1 MSAVIAAN
9 EATAGAAPS
18 SWHRLDVSRSNPLAR
33 TRVSLLGVLD
43 THAVDA
49 LDRVIQTAQ
58 GREHSLVLD
67 LDGISSVTPEARDE
81 LLSRQRRGR
90 PMRQPRDATIQSPV
104 AVARQPIFDRSG
116 QIVGFELL
124 HRPMPIRDADAAT
137 ANVIVRSAVDIGL
150 ERLVGPHPAY
160 VNVTREFLLA
170 IRPLPLAPGHF
181 VLELLE
187 NQTIDDAL
195 LEVLNELTAAGF
207 RIALDDFRFT
217 DGWES
222 LIELAS
228 TAKLDIRDLTVDAL
242 ADAVARLR
250 EHDVTLLAEKVE
262 TRAEYEL
269 CWALGFDA
277 FQGYYF
283 AEPQLVTSGLRTTLS
298 RYDLAQGAL

>member
-1 MSAVIAAN
+1 MSAVLAAN
-9 EATAGAAPS
+9 EATAGPAQS
-18 SWHRLDVSRSNPLAR
+18 SWHRLDVSDSNPLAR

-43 THAVDA
+43 TYAVHA
-49 LDRVIQTAQ
+49 LDRVIHTAQ
-58 GREHSLVLD
+58 ARGHSLVLD
-67 LDGISSVTPEARDE
+67 LDAISSVTPEARDE
-81 LLSRQRRGR
+81 LLGRQR
-90 PMRQPRDATIQSPV
+90 PV

-124 HRPMPIRDADAAT
+124 HRPMPIHDADVAT
-137 ANVIVRSAVDIGL
+137 ANLIVRSVADIGL

-170 IRPLPLAPGHF
+170 IRPLPLAPEHF

-195 LEVLNELTAAGF
+195 LEVMHELTAAGF

-222 LIELAS
+222 LIAR
-228 TAKLDIRDLTVDAL
+228 TNTVKLDIRELPSDAL
-242 ADAVARLR
+242 ADTVARLR

-262 TRAEYEL
+262 TGAEYEL
-269 CWALGFDA
+269 CRALGFDA

-283 AEPQLVTSGLRTTLS
+283 AEPQLVTTVRCGNGSVHAAGV
-298 RYDLAQGAL
+298 